1 MIYKLLAV
9 NIDGTLLQSNGRL
22 TKATKEAIAYVQS
35 KGVAVVLVTSRNIKA
50 CKKVAT
56 VWKNSPMVVAVNGGY
71 VGGSIDKPMFVK
83 RISEQATDDLVSFLE
98 KINCLVKRRL

>member
-35 KGVAVVLVTSRNIKA
+35 KGVAVVLVTSRNIMEGMLD
-50 CKKVAT
+50 KVLINHCLS
-56 VWKNSPMVVAVNGGY
+56 KEFQS
-71 VGGSIDKPMFVK
+71 KL
-83 RISEQATDDLVSFLE
+83 Q
-98 KINCLVKRRL
+98 KI